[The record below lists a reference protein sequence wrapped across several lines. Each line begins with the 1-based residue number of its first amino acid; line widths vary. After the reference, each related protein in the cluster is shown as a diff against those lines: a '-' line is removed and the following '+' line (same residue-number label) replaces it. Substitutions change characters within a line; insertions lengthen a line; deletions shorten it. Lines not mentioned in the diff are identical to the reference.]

1 MQLAIM
7 EFFQHISSPQL
18 DTAMQYITMLGEETL
33 FIIATCTCLWAMSK
47 HRGFVL
53 FSTLFTA
60 LIGTG
65 ILKATIR
72 APRPF
77 QVIAEIEGKRLATA
91 TGYSFP
97 SGHTTGAAAFY
108 SALGRTIGRKW
119 ISAVCAA
126 IILLV
131 GISRMY
137 LGVHW
142 PIDVF
147 GGLALGITVTFVTTR
162 WYASLFT
169 RKARLAKFCA
179 AVGIISSTSA
189 LLLAILLETGI
200 ADPVG
205 FTDLL
210 KLMSLSS
217 GGYLGFLWEERH
229 IRYSTAGSRTTK
241 LVRVLAGI
249 GVILAIQGLKAILP
263 DLYISTVFR
272 YASIG
277 LWITALYP
285 FLGTRIRIGTTTLF
299 TRES

>member
-33 FIIATCTCLWAMSK
+33 FIVAICTCLWAISK

-60 LIGTG
+60 LIGMG
-65 ILKATIR
+65 VLKATIR

-77 QVIAEIEGKRLATA
+77 QVLSEIEGKRLATA

-97 SGHTTGAAAFY
+97 SGHTTGAASFY
-108 SALGRTIGRKW
+108 SALGRTIGIRW

-131 GISRMY
+131 GLSRMY

-142 PIDVF
+142 PLDVF
-147 GGLALGITVTFVTTR
+147 GGLALGITVTFATER
-162 WYASLFT
+162 WYATLFT
-169 RKARLAKFCA
+169 KKLLLSQFCA
-179 AVGIISSTSA
+179 AVGIISSIIA
-189 LLLAILLETGI
+189 LLLAILLETGN

-210 KLMSLSS
+210 KLMSLSA
-217 GGYLGFLWEERH
+217 GGYLGFFWEEKH
-229 IRYSTAGSRTTK
+229 IRYSTTGSRTTK
-241 LVRVLAGI
+241 LVRVMAGI
-249 GVILAIQGLKAILP
+249 GVVLAIQGLKVVLP
-263 DLYISTVFR
+263 DLYISTLFR
-272 YASIG
+272 YAAIG
-277 LWITALYP
+277 FWITALYP
-285 FLGTRIRIGTTTLF
+285 FLGSRIRIGDTTLF
-299 TRES
+299 NRES